1 MDLETLTKEGEFI
14 LRQKGVQG
22 KRKRKNTS
30 ADPKHCVGR
39 NSISLEEEIAYRWS
53 KKLRIVGDVKSGL
66 QRK

>member
-1 MDLETLTKEGEFI
+1 MDLETLAEEGEFI

-39 NSISLEEEIAYRWS
+39 NSISLEEENAYRWRREE
-53 KKLRIVGDVKSGL
+53 RITAEVKAN
-66 QRK
+66 

>member
-1 MDLETLTKEGEFI
+1 MDLETLAEEGESI

-30 ADPKHCVGR
+30 ADPKHCVVR
-39 NSISLEEEIAYRWS
+39 NCVSLEEEIAYRWR
-53 KKLRIVGDVKSGL
+53 KKLRIVGGVKSGF

>member
-1 MDLETLTKEGEFI
+1 MDLETLAEDGESI

-39 NSISLEEEIAYRWS
+39 NCVSLEEEIAYRWRCEE
-53 KKLRIVGDVKSGL
+53 RISAEVKTG
-66 QRK
+66 